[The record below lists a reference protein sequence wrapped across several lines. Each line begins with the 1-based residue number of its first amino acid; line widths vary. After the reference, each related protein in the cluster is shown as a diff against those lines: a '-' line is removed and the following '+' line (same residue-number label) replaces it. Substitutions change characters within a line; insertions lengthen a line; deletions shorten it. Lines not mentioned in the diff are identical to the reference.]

1 MSLALMGS
9 VLLMG
14 FLGSWHCGVM
24 CGPLSCNFKTK
35 PNFAS
40 YHLGRL
46 ISYLIV
52 AGLLF
57 SGQRFFLDVD
67 SRPIKIFASLLFAV
81 MFILFGL
88 KQMSFFKT
96 KALDFKYYK
105 WQFNILEKN
114 KKLSLKF
121 PIVLGLLTGLFPC
134 MWLYS
139 FLILA
144 SRMESLPTVA
154 IVVVLFWMTS
164 LPAFFAVTAV
174 TQALIKSAPISHQ
187 KISGFILILAGLF
200 SVLGLWTEII
210 FL

>member
-1 MSLALMGS
+1 MGS

-35 PNFAS
+35 PNFVS

-57 SGQRFFLDVD
+57 SGQRFFLNVD
-67 SRPIKIFASLLFAV
+67 SRPLKIFASFLFAM
-81 MFILFGL
+81 MFIVFGL

-105 WQFNILEKN
+105 WQIKILEKN
-114 KKLSLKF
+114 KELSLKF
-121 PIVLGLLTGLFPC
+121 PIFLGLLTGLFPC

-144 SRMESLPTVA
+144 SRMDHLTAVA
-154 IVVVLFWMTS
+154 IVVVLFWITS
-164 LPAFFAVTAV
+164 LPAFFAVTAF

-187 KISGFILILAGLF
+187 KISGFILIVAGLF

>member
-1 MSLALMGS
+1 MDLALMSS
-9 VLLMG
+9 VLILG

-24 CGPLSCNFKTK
+24 CGPISCNFKSK

-46 ISYLIV
+46 ISYLVI

-57 SGQRFFLDVD
+57 FGQQYFVEVN
-67 SRPIKIFASLLFAV
+67 SRPIKIIASLFFAALF
-81 MFILFGL
+81 IYFGL

-105 WQFNILEKN
+105 LQFKILEKN
-114 KKLSLKF
+114 KNLSLKF

-144 SRMESLPTVA
+144 SRMQNLSIVSL
-154 IVVVLFWMTS
+154 VVVLFWITS
-164 LPAFFAVTAV
+164 LPAFFAVTAF
-174 TQALIKSAPISHQ
+174 TSALIKAAPASHQ
-187 KISGFILILAGLF
+187 KISGFVLILAGLF
-200 SVLGLWTEII
+200 SVLGLWSEII